1 MDTKETFVAV
11 RKNADGDLREFKT
24 SSGRILTYEEA
35 LQQIQAGMIE
45 GVNTFT
51 GKDGETYI
59 RSNPDGDRSNNLDSL
74 PTFEKE

>member
-11 RKNADGDLREFKT
+11 RKNEDGDLVEFKT
-24 SSGRILTYEEA
+24 SFGRILHYEEA
-35 LQQIQAGMIE
+35 LQQVQARMIE

-59 RSNPDGDRSNNLDSL
+59 RSNPDGDCSNNLDSL
-74 PTFEKE
+74 PTF